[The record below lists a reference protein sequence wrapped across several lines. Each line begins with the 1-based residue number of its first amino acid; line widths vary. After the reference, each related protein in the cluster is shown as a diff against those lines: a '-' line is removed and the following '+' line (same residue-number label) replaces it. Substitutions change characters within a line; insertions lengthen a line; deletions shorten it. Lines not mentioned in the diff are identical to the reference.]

1 MPVTAGPIYPGVKKG
16 LVFAIDPANKD
27 SWAGPTSATV
37 DSLTLYN
44 AASGSIV
51 NDTSGSYGNTES
63 FTFDGTDDDMRFE
76 TGLNSSIHAPKT
88 ISFWYYTTNGSQVG
102 QIMSKAAADF
112 EIYQHTNGNAIW
124 TYYGS
129 SSPSTKPSVVT
140 NTWTNLTYVWDTST
154 SPYTTQH
161 TYQNGEL
168 LISPQMSGADS
179 FSNTGQLTL
188 GKRALSTTQYWEG
201 DLGPILIYN
210 RQLSA
215 SEVLQNYNAL
225 KGRFGLS

>member
-1 MPVTAGPIYPGVKKG
+1 MPVTAGPIYPGIKDG

-27 SWAGPTSATV
+27 SWVGPTSDIV

-63 FTFDGTDDDMRFE
+63 FTFDGIDDDMRFE

-102 QIMSKAAADF
+102 QIMSKHSQDF

-129 SSPSTKPSVVT
+129 GAPSARPSVVT
-140 NTWTNLTYVWDTST
+140 NTWTNLTFVWDTST
-154 SPYTTQH
+154 SPYTTQY

-168 LISPQMSGADS
+168 LISPQMSGADI
-179 FSNTGQLTL
+179 FNNIGQLTL
-188 GKRALSTTQYWEG
+188 GKRALNNTQYWEG

-215 SEVLQNYNAL
+215 SEVLQNYNRL